1 MVSLEFLTP
10 CAVIGIGIYIKILS
24 KVDDPSPTDI
34 AIGSTSALSAL
45 MLVLNNLAE
54 VGKSKSTPFVYN
66 SVAEILALILTI
78 FICVVMAKEA
88 DKLKKANDIKKE
100 MKKSFGIWLYSVAS
114 FLLGTASIVYAV
126 VIKSG
131 V

>member
-1 MVSLEFLTP
+1 MVSLEFLVP
-10 CAVIGIGIYIKILS
+10 CAVIAIGIFIKILS
-24 KVDDPSPTDI
+24 KVDDPSPTDM
-34 AIGSTSALSAL
+34 AIGPTSALSAL

-78 FICVVMAKEA
+78 FICVLMAREV
-88 DKLKKANDIKKE
+88 DKLKKENDMKKE
-100 MKKSFGIWLYSVAS
+100 LKKGVVIWLYSIVS
-114 FLLGTASIVYAV
+114 FLLGAASVIYAV
-126 VIKSG
+126 VVKSA